1 MTPQQYAPLIAIGVA
16 VPMILLRNRQARP
29 LTPERLWIMPLVV
42 TAFIAFGLWGMS
54 MSPGVHAPFGP
65 LSWAVLGLGATLGAA
80 FGWQRGRM
88 TTIERRPDGSLAA
101 KASPLGILIIV
112 AVLAGRQAMRPWLEA
127 HAGDWHVSPLAMQDA
142 FLLFA
147 WAMVVTQRVEMFIR
161 ARRIQ
166 AGGSDPHMQT
176 VTTAQDD

>member
-1 MTPQQYAPLIAIGVA
+1 MTPQQYAPLIAIAVA
-16 VPMILLRNRQARP
+16 APLILLRNRRARP
-29 LTPERLWIMPLVV
+29 ITPERLWIAPALV
-42 TAFIAFGLWGMS
+42 TAAIAFGLWGMS
-54 MSPGVHAPFGP
+54 MSPGAHSPFGP
-65 LSWAVLGLGATLGAA
+65 LSWAILVFGTAVGAL

-88 TTIERRPDGSLAA
+88 TVIEKRPDGTLAA
-101 KASPLGILIIV
+101 QASPLGILIII

-147 WAMVVTQRVEMFIR
+147 WAMVVTQRVEMYIR

-166 AGGSDPHMQT
+166 AGGSDPHVEAT
-176 VTTAQDD
+176 PTA

>member
-1 MTPQQYAPLIAIGVA
+1 MTPQQYAPLIAIAVA
-16 VPMILLRNRQARP
+16 APMILLRNRRARP
-29 LTPERLWIMPLVV
+29 LTPERFWIMPLLISAIMVF
-42 TAFIAFGLWGMS
+42 ALWGTS
-54 MSPGVHAPFGP
+54 MAPGAHAPFGP
-65 LSWAVLGLGATLGAA
+65 LSWAILTLGAGLGAL

-88 TTIERRPDGSLAA
+88 TTIEKRPDGTLAA
-101 KASPLGILIIV
+101 QASPLGTFIII

-142 FLLFA
+142 FLMFA

-166 AGGSDPHMQT
+166 AGGSDPH
-176 VTTAQDD
+176 VEATAA